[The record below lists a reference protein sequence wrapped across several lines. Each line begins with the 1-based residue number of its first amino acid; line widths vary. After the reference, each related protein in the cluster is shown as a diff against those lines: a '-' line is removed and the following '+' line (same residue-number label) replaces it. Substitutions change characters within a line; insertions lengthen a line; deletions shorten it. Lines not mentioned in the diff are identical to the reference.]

1 MPSSPPALGHVVGIP
16 AVFSLLGGGD
26 ASYFDN
32 LMKAV
37 GSGASPLC
45 VHAHTHIQA
54 HQQL

>member
-45 VHAHTHIQA
+45 MHAHTHIQA